1 MSSVILSESK
11 SILAKLLAGENINV
25 VHKRISTAM
34 IDLKTRTLYCP
45 IWEDMN
51 GELYDLLMGH
61 EVSHALHTPQEGWHS
76 AITIPGTDKVDKAFK
91 SVLNIVEDARIE
103 KLIKRKY
110 PGIAKSFVEGY
121 KILFNRDFFGIKK
134 LKDYSTLNLAD
145 RINLYAKCGAFLIV
159 PFNDEEREL
168 MDAVNATETW
178 EQVMEVA
185 ARLHE
190 KMKEEQDSQMNSLD
204 DLTEELLRQFED
216 GLEDMEDLDLSD
228 DDSDEEPQPK
238 KASKKS
244 KPKKEEEEGE
254 DAAGDDATEDEKEEG
269 ESADGSKPSDEE
281 GDDEDDAEEGAG
293 SGGDD
298 DEESEDEDADD
309 EDADEDGEDS
319 DEESGSS
326 DGAGENSEGDDEDD
340 SPRSITDETFRERE
354 RELITDAV
362 EVFTYNLPTPALDRI
377 IVPNKVFVDNFYE
390 QVAATKK
397 LYRNSDPIVETC
409 SKRFSQN
416 NNRYINLLVKE
427 FEMRKNAS
435 QYARTTV
442 ARTGELDMSKLHKYK
457 YSNDLFKKISVVE
470 KGKSHGMMMFVDMSI
485 SMDSMF
491 GATMEQTL
499 ILVAFCRKVGIP
511 FDVYGFCDSRNF
523 IQKMIRDKKLPANFN
538 GRKFDRTN
546 DDNYTIADDSFHL
559 VHFISSNLAGKQYHR
574 AFDLM
579 ATVALNWHGK
589 KYPKTLLN
597 WENMGLS
604 LGGTPFTQTVMASR
618 PMIER
623 FKADHKVDITNVIYL
638 TDGDGTTCFTFPEV
652 KPSAINPETGKPKF
666 EQHIYMIDRK
676 TKRRIEFASVGMYY
690 NNHQKAMTQFVRSV
704 TNCKHI
710 GFYVGDSHSLRRS
723 IFAAMGV
730 ENVEK
735 VAAFEKFWK
744 ANGYYSLPSIG
755 YDMYYYVSQGNEN
768 LDDDD
773 YTLTEEMTS
782 KKIAKVF
789 SDAQSNKRKHRV
801 LVSKFAQDIAA

>member
-11 SILAKLLAGENINV
+11 SVLAKLLAGENINV

-61 EVSHALHTPQEGWHS
+61 EVSHALHTPSEGWHS
-76 AITIPGTDKVDKAFK
+76 AITIPGTDKIDKAFK

-121 KILFNRDFFGIKK
+121 KILFERDFFGIKK
-134 LKDYSTLNLAD
+134 LKDYSKLNLAD

-168 MDAVNATETW
+168 MNAVAGTETW

-204 DLTEELLRQFED
+204 DLTEELMRQFEE
-216 GLEDMEDLDLSD
+216 GMEDLDLSED
-228 DDSDEEPQPK
+228 DGEESGESQQLDMDDM
-238 KASKKS
+238 AADGG
-244 KPKKEEEEGE
+244 EEEEP
-254 DAAGDDATEDEKEEG
+254 EEG
-269 ESADGSKPSDEE
+269 EAADGDKPSNEEGDEE
-281 GDDEDDAEEGAG
+281 GEEEGAG
-293 SGGDD
+293 GG
-298 DEESEDEDADD
+298 DEESEDDPE
-309 EDADEDGEDS
+309 EGIEKGGGEGDGEES
-319 DEESGSS
+319 DEEDGDEEGDESG
-326 DGAGENSEGDDEDD
+326 DGAGEGGETDDG
-340 SPRSITDETFRERE
+340 SPRSITDQKFRERE
-354 RELITDAV
+354 HELVTDAV
-362 EVFTYNLPTPALDRI
+362 EVFTYNLPIPVLDRI
-377 IVPNKVFVDNFYE
+377 IVPNKVFVDNFYD
-390 QVAATKK
+390 QVAGAKSVYALRDK
-397 LYRNSDPIVETC
+397 SPNPITETC
-409 SKRFSQN
+409 GKRFSQN

-435 QYARTTV
+435 QYARTMT

-470 KGKSHGMMMFVDMSI
+470 KGKSHGMIMYVDMSA
-485 SMDSMF
+485 SMSGIF

-511 FDVYGFCDSRNF
+511 FDVYGFADTSSF
-523 IQKMIRDKKLPANFN
+523 IHKMIREKKLPGKFV

-546 DDNYTIADDSFHL
+546 DDNYGISEDNFHL
-559 VHFISSNLAGKQYHR
+559 IHFIGSNLAGSQYHR

-579 ATVALNWHGK
+579 ATVALNWGNK
-589 KYPKTLLN
+589 MYPKIPLK
-597 WENMGLS
+597 WDNMGLS

-618 PMIER
+618 PMIEQ
-623 FKADHKVDITNVIYL
+623 FKADRKVDITNVIYL
-638 TDGDGTTCFTFPEV
+638 TDGDGTGCFTFPEI
-652 KPSAINPETGKPKF
+652 KPGAVDPVTRKPKI
-666 EQHIYMIDRK
+666 EQHIFLIDRK
-676 TKRRIEFASVGMYY
+676 TKRRVEFSSGGMYDY
-690 NNHQKAMTQFVRSV
+690 ANNHQVKMTQFVRSV
-704 TNCKHI
+704 TGCKHI
-710 GFYVGDSHSLRRS
+710 GFYVGDSHSLKRS
-723 IFAAMGV
+723 IYRALGQAD
-730 ENVEK
+730 EK
-735 VAAFEKFWK
+735 RIEAFEKFWK
-744 ANGYYSLPSIG
+744 ANGHYSLPSIG
-755 YDMYYYVSQGNEN
+755 YDMYYYVRQTGDN
-768 LDDDD
+768 LDDND
-773 YTLTEEMTS
+773 YTLTEDMSS

-789 SDAQSNKRKHRV
+789 SNAQGDKRKHRA